1 MTCKEVCR
9 SAATNHSRWF
19 ALLLIGL
26 LTFLRPVSADEVIE
40 LSTRPEVIQQFLLI
54 EHPDPIV
61 NVILFPGGKG
71 KLKLNE
77 DWLRRRGN
85 NFLVRTRKDLAALG
99 FTVALLNAPSDRQG
113 VQGMFGGFRNS
124 KEHAQDIDGVVSYLK
139 ELNKAA
145 VWLVG
150 TSRGTESAANGAI
163 RLEGKI
169 NGLVLTASV
178 TEPNN
183 KGVELPRMDLAR
195 ITVPTLI
202 ISHEDDKCRVTP
214 PEGAEK
220 IKAGLTR
227 APEVVIK
234 YFAGGKDPSSEPC
247 KGLSSHGFYGI
258 EREVINEIAAF
269 ITRNS
274 K

>member
-1 MTCKEVCR
+1 MTCKKVCGSAANIHVRR
-9 SAATNHSRWF
+9 SALF
-19 ALLLIGL
+19 IIVLF
-26 LTFLRPVSADEVIE
+26 TFMRPVSADQVIE
-40 LSTRPEVIQQFLLI
+40 LNTRPQVIQQFLLI
-54 EHPDPIV
+54 EHPDPIA
-61 NVILFPGGKG
+61 NVILFAGGKG

-77 DWLRRRGN
+77 GWLRRRGN

-113 VQGMFGGFRNS
+113 AQGMFGGFRGS

-139 ELNKAA
+139 ALNDAA

-163 RLEGKI
+163 RLQGNI

-183 KGVELPRMDLAR
+183 KGVELPRMDLAT

-202 ISHEDDKCRVTP
+202 ISHKDDKCRVTP
-214 PEGAEK
+214 PEGSEK

-234 YFAGGKDPSSEPC
+234 YFAGGKDPFLDSC
-247 KGLSSHGFYGI
+247 KGLSPHGFYGI
-258 EREVINEIAAF
+258 EREVISEIAAF

-274 K
+274 R